1 MVAGAGSG
9 KTRVLVER
17 FLALLEHYPTWP
29 LNSIV
34 AITFTEKA
42 AREMRDRVRQ
52 AISQRIQSS
61 TTLEQLTFWRQH
73 EDSLE
78 SARIGTIH
86 ALAAQLLRANPVE
99 AALDPGFQ
107 ILDEVEATLLQD
119 EAVEQ
124 ALVALLQSPAAA
136 LLADYGVRVVRDV
149 LKAFISQSAAQPLL
163 DALIHLHPD
172 QWVQHWRGLQQADS
186 GSMLDS
192 IRTNATLREAIA
204 WIDDKGTPADDALWN
219 SWRIATSQYAIIQHA
234 DWDAAYTALT
244 VIQESV
250 NIRGGS
256 KKIWGD
262 DEAVKESKKQLKTIR
277 ESAKAYL
284 EQIIPPIGEGDEQAA
299 QMLIWWR
306 DAIDLT
312 SQTYSQLKANQNT
325 LDFDDLE
332 VLTVQLLE
340 NHPDVAAHY
349 VQHEFNHVMVDEFQD
364 TNDAQRRI
372 IYALCG
378 VDAEQAPAGR
388 LFVVG
393 DPKQSIYAFRGAD
406 VSVFDRVRHE
416 LLQLGGEAV
425 ALSKSFRSHQ
435 RLIALFNNLFGVIL
449 QREAGAVG
457 AFTVAYEAVSHH
469 REAAPD
475 LQTPIT
481 LIGLHQPKTDDTSS
495 KLSGNDIDLWEAMQ
509 VGQHLQAMI
518 NNQTPIWE
526 RHTNTYRPLQYGDIA
541 ILFQSMGK
549 TPQWE
554 HAFQQLGLPYITI
567 AGKGYFERQ
576 EVWDIQNLLA
586 TLHNPADDLAL
597 ASVLRAPMF
606 GLSDDGLLA
615 YRLQQD
621 AEGKPQPLWVALM
634 HTTPPLD
641 DTDAA
646 VAEFARHTLGIL
658 HQIAGRVTIAELIEQ
673 ALELTAFE
681 ATLTA
686 LPNGERRRANIKKLL
701 TVAHRSGRV
710 SLAEFR
716 TYLDDMV
723 STEAREGEAT
733 LEAEGAITLMS
744 VHKSK
749 GLEFPVV
756 VIGEADWTRNEYKPV
771 VIFDPLVGPV
781 CKIMGAEKLE
791 EPSAYQLAHK
801 YQIQRSEAER
811 KRLFYVAATRAQDYL
826 IISGEYK
833 QTGWMGQ
840 LHQVLGLPAKDD
852 VLVGNSLLKDW
863 GIHIQIPSVPSRHAL
878 HQRRSMQS
886 GWNSIQQSTP
896 PATAP
901 LPLLHPLHIQIPG
914 KRWHINATDLE
925 RLDDKNWRS
934 KSVDFRRRVMRDMPP
949 PVRPL
954 VLGMNEQPMLAY
966 VVGNVVHRA
975 LKVSLLPSETS
986 RERFEY
992 GLKTYTWEHGVIEP
1006 YQHEYVVAEAR
1017 RLLQQYEKG
1026 RLGKMLQQASS
1037 IHREYE
1043 FTYQHGSYIIH
1054 GIIDLLFQY
1063 EGKWHVLDFKTNRI
1077 STQNVE
1083 RFSQRFY
1090 YQMGAYAQAVEAY
1103 TQSTPEVLLYYLHPN
1118 HLYEMP
1124 ETHWRAAMDTI
1135 ETTLNEVL
1143 ASESVG

>member
-17 FLALLEHYPTWP
+17 FMALLEYYPTWP

-52 AISQRIQSS
+52 TISQRIQSS
-61 TTLEQLTFWRQH
+61 VSPEQLAFWRQH

-119 EAVEQ
+119 EAIEQ
-124 ALVALLQSPAAA
+124 ALVALLQSSAVA

-163 DALIHLHPD
+163 DALAQTPPD
-172 QWVQHWRGLQQADS
+172 QWLQHWQTLQQADNA
-186 GSMLDS
+186 SMLDS
-192 IRTNATLREAIA
+192 IRADAILREAIA
-204 WIDDKGTPADDALWN
+204 WINDQGTPGDDALWTN
-219 SWRIATSQYAIIQHA
+219 WRIATSQHAILQHG
-234 DWDAAYTALT
+234 DWVAAYNALT
-244 VIQESV
+244 VLKES
-250 NIRGGS
+250 ISTRGGS
-256 KKIWGD
+256 AKGWGD
-262 DEAVKESKKQLKTIR
+262 DEAVRESKKQLKAIQER
-277 ESAKAYL
+277 AKDYL
-284 EQIIPPIGEGDEQAA
+284 KQIIPPIDDNDQHAL
-299 QMLIWWR
+299 QMLYWWR
-306 DAIDLT
+306 DAIELA
-312 SQTYSQLKANQNT
+312 SQTYTHLKANQNT

-332 VLTVQLLE
+332 VLTVALLE
-340 NHPDVAAHY
+340 NHPHVAAHY

-378 VDAEQAPAGR
+378 VETEQAPAGR

-425 ALSKSFRSHQ
+425 ALNKSFRSHQ
-435 RLIALFNNLFGVIL
+435 RLINTFNDLFGVIL
-449 QREAGAVG
+449 QRESGAVG

-469 REAAPD
+469 REATPD

-481 LIGLHQPKTDDTSS
+481 IIGLHQPKSDNADS
-495 KLSGNDIDLWEAMQ
+495 KLSGNDLDLWEAMQ
-509 VGQHLQAMI
+509 VGQHLQAMV
-518 NNQTPIWE
+518 NKQTPIWE

-541 ILFQSMGK
+541 ILFQSMSK

-554 HAFQQLGLPYITI
+554 RAFQQLGLPYITI

-586 TLHNPADDLAL
+586 TLHNPADNLAL
-597 ASVLRAPMF
+597 ASVLRSPMF

-615 YRLQQD
+615 YRLQHD
-621 AEGKPQPLWVALM
+621 ADGKSHPLWVALM
-634 HTTPPLD
+634 HTSPTLD
-641 DTDAA
+641 STDAA
-646 VAEFARHTLGIL
+646 VAEFARHTLSVL
-658 HQIAGRVTIAELIEQ
+658 HTLAGRVTIGELIEQ

-733 LEAEGAITLMS
+733 LEAEGTITLMS

-756 VIGEADWTRNEYKPV
+756 VIGGADWSRNEYKPIV
-771 VIFDPLVGPV
+771 VFDPLVGPV
-781 CKIMGAEKLE
+781 CKITGVEKLE

-801 YQIQRSEAER
+801 YQVQRAEAER
-811 KRLFYVAATRAQDYL
+811 KRLFYVAATRAQDAL

-833 QTGWMGQ
+833 QAGWMGY
-840 LHQVLGLPAKDD
+840 LRTVLDLPANED

-863 GIHIQIPSVPSRHAL
+863 GIQVQIPPVPSRHDL
-878 HQRRSMQS
+878 HQRRTIQS
-886 GWNSIQQSTP
+886 GWASIQQGNP

-901 LPLLHPLHIQIPG
+901 LPLLRPLHIEVPG

-925 RLDDKNWRS
+925 RLDDKDWQS
-934 KSVDFRRRVMRDMPP
+934 KSVDFRRRVMRDMPA

-954 VLGMNEQPMLAY
+954 VFGMNEKPMLAY

-975 LKVSLLPSETS
+975 LKVGLLPSQTT
-986 RERFEY
+986 RDQFEY

-1026 RLGKMLQQASS
+1026 RLGQMLQQAAP

-1043 FTYQHGSYIIH
+1043 FTYQHGNYIIH

-1063 EGKWHVLDFKTNRI
+1063 EGKWHVLDFKTNRLVVQGI
-1077 STQNVE
+1077 EQ
-1083 RFSQRFY
+1083 FSQKFR
-1090 YQMGAYAQAVEAY
+1090 YQMGAYAQAVEAH
-1103 TQSTPEVLLYYLHPN
+1103 TQTTPQVWLYYLHPN
-1118 HLYEMP
+1118 QLYEMP
-1124 ETHWRAAMDTI
+1124 ETYWRAAMSNI
-1135 ETTLNEVL
+1135 EVVLNGVL
-1143 ASESVG
+1143 ASENVG